1 MDKFE
6 AMQIFTRVAEL
17 LSFSKT
23 AEDLAIPKAKVSGAI
38 QSLESQLGTRLF
50 HRTTR
55 RVQLT
60 QDGLDY
66 YEGCKHVMQ
75 ELATVESQLQNT
87 SNISGKL
94 RIDMNLGIAKNLVIP
109 HLPEFIKQYPNIS
122 LELSCVDYEVDL
134 VREGFD
140 CVIRVGA
147 LADSNLIARPL
158 GTMRIIN
165 CANPAYITEFG
176 IPEKLEDLAN
186 HRLVDYV
193 TSLGSRSAGWEYRD
207 GDQYRNLQ
215 MGYSVR
221 VNSVE
226 AYLYACLAGLGI
238 VQVPE
243 VAVRQYLY
251 EGALVEILKD
261 FSAEPMPV
269 SLIYSSRKNVSK
281 KLQVFIDWIT
291 GLVHNYLQE

>member
-17 LSFSKT
+17 LSFSGT
-23 AEDLAIPKAKVSGAI
+23 AQDLAIPKAKVSGAV
-38 QSLESQLGTRLF
+38 QSLESRLGTRLF

-66 YEGCKHVMQ
+66 YEGCKRVME
-75 ELATVESQLQNT
+75 ELAAVESQLQNT

-109 HLPEFIKQYPNIS
+109 HLAEFIKKYPNIS
-122 LELSCVDYEVDL
+122 LDISCVDYEVDL

-140 CVIRVGA
+140 CVLRVGA

-158 GTMRIIN
+158 GSMRIIN
-165 CANPAYITEFG
+165 CASPAYIEEFG
-176 IPEKLEDLAN
+176 VPERLEDLAN
-186 HRLVDYV
+186 HKLVDYV
-193 TSLGSRSAGWEYRD
+193 TSLGSKSAGWEYWD
-207 GDQYRNLQ
+207 GAQYRNLQ

-243 VAVRQYLY
+243 VGVRRYLK
-251 EGALVEILKD
+251 EGDLIEILND
-261 FSAEPMPV
+261 FNAEPMPV

-281 KLQVFIDWIT
+281 KLQVFIKWIT
-291 GLVHNYLQE
+291 GLVQNYLD